1 MNAFD
6 ELMNY
11 PGNRVQNPKKRWCTV
26 CSNDKRSS
34 ARVEQA
40 QSLTAYMRPPTW
52 MSQPLDLST
61 DVVTMIVEAL
71 ICSDDDNRVR
81 TIKTLALVNRLCAA
95 TVTSTCDQVRGQ
107 LQKNAT
113 ALALART
120 ARVWHNCSCANGTHG
135 VLKPKSREEVKRL
148 HEAHDRHMQSVGIPI
163 ARRIKLLLFADRT
176 WFHDSRSLFGHLEN
190 GCELCGNP
198 QGRLAQIGCYVFRDG
213 PVMLAACE
221 KCKAESCIE
230 LTLEYVDDASQPFKV
245 RIDPTETEGN
255 NYARALLS
263 KQSAHRKRMCAKQT
277 TRLRPA
283 NLGKRVHYVSLTEE
297 LGMCYWNSSHSMRDA
312 PWFID
317 LWHTLPKGLPQEF
330 TFSALMGVRDSDAVR
345 DEAHRHAKRLRAV
358 RAQAAQKRS
367 ALARLMRTHNEACQ
381 QVALVVRAGHFD
393 GWVQAID
400 LCTTARAFDARWMFR
415 RYEGADALPND
426 WRAARYHLLEMDQD
440 ELAASVKRVAAV
452 AQVLHRA
459 FSRTDFPAKHYK
471 HKTTERDVVLKL
483 LRNFPPAFLE
493 GPLDRVDKVVE
504 HMRRAPVVLTLR
516 PTATGQLSM
525 VATYT
530 LPGMFKGRLLNVVV
544 YITSYTILRIC
555 KAIACCPPRQKLEQS
570 MLDELQNSANL
581 AGDHV
586 DNRAIRNQTRSAIFD
601 LPAAWPA
608 WLTAAL

>member
-26 CSNDKRSS
+26 CSNDKRAS
-34 ARVEQA
+34 ARKGQA
-40 QSLTAYMRPPTW
+40 QSLMGYMRPPTW
-52 MSQPLDLST
+52 MSEPLDLST
-61 DVVTMIVEAL
+61 DVVTVIVEAL
-71 ICSDDDNRVR
+71 MGSGDDDRVR
-81 TIKTLALVNRLCAA
+81 TIKTLALVNRLCASA
-95 TVTSTCDQVRGQ
+95 VASTCDQVRGQ

-113 ALALART
+113 ALALARKE
-120 ARVWHNCSCANGTHG
+120 REWHNCKCRNATHR
-135 VLKPKSREEVKRL
+135 VVSAHSREEVRRL

-198 QGRLAQIGCYVFRDG
+198 QGRLAQMGYYVFRDG

-221 KCKAESCIE
+221 KCKAKSCVE
-230 LTLEYVDDASQPFKV
+230 LTLEYADDTSQLLKV
-245 RIDPTETEGN
+245 HIDPTEKDGN

-277 TRLRPA
+277 ARLRPA
-283 NLGKRVHYVSLTEE
+283 NLGKRVHTIGLTEE
-297 LGMCYWNSSHSMRDA
+297 LGMFYWNSSHSMRDA

-330 TFSALMGVRDSDAVR
+330 TFSALMGVRNSEDVR
-345 DEAHRHAKRLRAV
+345 DEAQRHAKRLRAV
-358 RAQAAQKRS
+358 RAQAAQKRG
-367 ALARLMRTHNEACQ
+367 ALARLMRTHEAACK
-381 QVALVVRAGHFD
+381 QVALVVRAGHFE

-415 RYEGADALPND
+415 RYEGAGALPND
-426 WRAARYHLLEMDQD
+426 WRMARYHMLEMDQD
-440 ELAASVKRVAAV
+440 ELTASVQRVAAV
-452 AQVLHRA
+452 AQVLHTG
-459 FSRTDFPAKHYK
+459 FSRTDCPTKHYK
-471 HKTTERDVVLKL
+471 HRTTERDVMLKL
-483 LRNFPPAFLE
+483 MRNFPPAFLE
-493 GPLDRVDKVVE
+493 GPVDRVDALVE
-504 HMRRAPVVLTLR
+504 LVRRAPVVLTLR
-516 PTATGQLSM
+516 PTVTGQISM

-530 LPGMFKGRLLNVVV
+530 LGGRFKGRHLDVVV

-555 KAIACCPPRQKLEQS
+555 KAIACCPPKQKLEQR

-581 AGDHV
+581 AGD
-586 DNRAIRNQTRSAIFD
+586 DMQEPAIRNQTRGAIFD

-608 WLTAAL
+608 WLTAA